1 MVFSSFIFLFYF
13 FPIFILIY
21 LITPRR
27 ARNYTLLLA
36 SLIFYF
42 WGAPHFILILVS
54 TTLVDFF
61 IVRQMHQTGSR
72 QLKSFW
78 LTCSLT
84 LTIGIFFYF
93 KYANFF
99 VDNINEALRVTG
111 VGKIGWTRIVLPIG
125 ISFFS
130 FQKITYALDVYRDTH
145 PPLKNPLEYLLYII
159 MFPQLIAGPIVRF
172 HMVADQIRDRRSSVN
187 DFFHGFIRFII
198 GLSKKVLIANT
209 LGAYADPIFNNIA
222 SINTLEA
229 WVALFCYTFQI
240 YFDFSGYSDMA
251 IGIGRM
257 IGFRF
262 PENFN
267 NPYISQSITEFWRRW
282 HMTLGSWFKD
292 YLYIPL
298 GGNRVKTKR
307 RLYFNLSFVF
317 IVSGLWHGASWNFV
331 LWGAYHG
338 TFLIL
343 DRIFLEKYLHKA
355 GKWLSIPLT
364 FLVTILGWVIFR
376 IQNLSEIG
384 QFYGK
389 LFRFGHFKLLFAEHY
404 DVLGTIMIATFF
416 SFFTLIPIGR
426 KTESL
431 FFYRQLSLVEKTVI
445 FLLCAVLLVLCT
457 GSLAVSNF
465 NPFIYFR
472 F

>member
-13 FPIFILIY
+13 FPAFILLY
-21 LITPRR
+21 FITPKQ
-27 ARNYTLLLA
+27 AKNYTLLLA
-36 SLIFYF
+36 SLFFYF
-42 WGAPHFILILVS
+42 WGAPHFILVLVS
-54 TTLVDFF
+54 TTLADFF
-61 IVRQMHQTGSR
+61 IVQQMHQAKSLR
-72 QLKSFW
+72 LKRIS
-78 LTCSLT
+78 LSCSLT
-84 LTIGIFFYF
+84 LTVGIFFYF

-99 VDNINEALRVTG
+99 IENINAVLSLSGSRNIV
-111 VGKIGWTRIVLPIG
+111 WTRIALPIG

-130 FQKITYALDVYRDTH
+130 FQKITYALDVYRNTH
-145 PPLKNPLEYLLYII
+145 PPLKNPFEYLLYII

-172 HMVADQIRDRRSSVN
+172 HTVADQIRKRKSTID

-198 GLSKKVLIANT
+198 GLSKKILIANT
-209 LGAYADPIFNNIA
+209 LGAYADPVFNNIP

-229 WVALFCYTFQI
+229 WMAIFCYTFQI

-257 IGFRF
+257 IGFKF

-267 NPYISQSITEFWRRW
+267 NPYISQSISEFWRRW
-282 HMTLGSWFKD
+282 HITLGNWFKD

-298 GGNRVKTKR
+298 GGNRVKTRR

-317 IVSGLWHGASWNFV
+317 IVSGLWHGASWNFIF
-331 LWGAYHG
+331 WGAYHG
-338 TFLIL
+338 AFLIL

-355 GKWLSIPLT
+355 GKWFSIPFT
-364 FLVTILGWVIFR
+364 FLVTVLGWVIFR
-376 IQNLSEIG
+376 IQDLSEIG
-384 QFYGK
+384 LFYTR
-389 LFRFGHFKLLFAEHY
+389 LFRFGSFRIPFAEHY
-404 DVLGTIMIATFF
+404 DVLGTIVIAMFF
-416 SFFTLIPIGR
+416 SFFTLTAIGHR
-426 KTESL
+426 TENL
-431 FFYRQLSLVEKTVI
+431 FFYKQLSSIEKISI
-445 FLLCAVLLVLCT
+445 FLLCALLLLLCT